1 MTATR
6 GLNIFALTLVVF
18 ALGSIAA
25 ENIHG
30 NASVQLLNASYDPT
44 RELYAAL
51 NPHFADAYSKA
62 QHTNLV
68 VEQSHGG
75 SSRQARAVIDGKL
88 AADVVTFGLVSDV
101 GALHKRGYIKAGWA
115 ERLPNNSQPYYSTI
129 VFVVRRGNPRA
140 LHDWADLIKEDIEII
155 VPDPKSSGNGKL
167 AALAAWGSVLLN
179 AGSAAEAKA
188 YLKQF
193 YQHAPFL
200 EAGARA
206 TATAFAVEKRGDVN
220 VTWENEALREVAESK
235 GGIEIVYPPRSI
247 LAEPAVA
254 WVDVNVQ
261 KHRTEDAAR
270 AYLEFLFTDEAQEV
284 IAQNGYRPFNE
295 TVLARHAQQFPK
307 LNLFRV
313 TAIAKD
319 WEDAQQQFFSDN
331 GIIDTVY
338 QPKPR

>member
-1 MTATR
+1 MTVTR
-6 GLNIFALTLVVF
+6 GLNIFAVTLVVL
-18 ALGSIAA
+18 ALSSIAA
-25 ENIHG
+25 KNIHE
-30 NASVQLLNASYDPT
+30 NAPVQLLNASYDPT

-51 NPHFADAYSKA
+51 NPHFADKYSKA
-62 QHTNLV
+62 HHSKVV

-75 SSRQARAVIDGKL
+75 SSRQARNVIDGKL

-101 GALHKRGYIKAGWA
+101 AALQKRGFVKAGWA
-115 ERLPNNSQPYYSTI
+115 SRLPNNSQPYYSTI
-129 VFVVRRGNPRA
+129 VFVVRRGNPR
-140 LHDWADLIKEDIEII
+140 LIHDWPDLVQEDLEII
-155 VPDPKSSGNGKL
+155 VPDPKTSGNGKL
-167 AALAAWGSVLLN
+167 AALSAWGAITLN
-179 AGSAAEAKA
+179 GGSASDAKA

-193 YQHAPFL
+193 YAHAPFL

-206 TATAFAVEKRGDVN
+206 TTTAFSIEKRGDVH

-235 GGIEIVYPPRSI
+235 GELEIVYPPHAI

-254 WVDVNVQ
+254 WVDVNVA
-261 KHRTEDAAR
+261 KHQSEAAAR

-284 IAQNGYRPFNE
+284 IAQTGYRPWSE
-295 TVLARHAQQFPK
+295 KVLARHTDKFPK

-313 TAIAKD
+313 TDIAKD

-338 QPKPR
+338 KPKPR